1 LLGDIRLSK
10 GRIIA
15 VVVVVVVLI
24 VAAHDGLVEKMLRML
39 RRRRRTT
46 TRLWE
51 VPVAGSFSLILS
63 DQQGTDRNLKGQNS
77 QYFYN

>member
-1 LLGDIRLSK
+1 MLGDIRLSK

-24 VAAHDGLVEKMLRML
+24 VATDDGLAERMLRML
-39 RRRRRTT
+39 RRRTTT

-63 DQQGTDRNLKGQNS
+63 DQPSFS
-77 QYFYN
+77 QVRIEI